1 MSTWKRLPGS
11 RRRRTEVKQLLLL
24 RHAKSSWDDPELADF
39 DRSLAQRGR
48 NDARRM
54 GREAAA
60 RGWLPQRALV
70 STAARTRET
79 WGIVSA
85 EWPHIPEVSFREA
98 LYQASAEELLV
109 EAQRTPERID
119 MLLLLGHNPGLED
132 LARGLA
138 GDNSEAS
145 ALELLLEKFPTG
157 AVARLEFDGGWDAL
171 RPGAARLTD
180 CLRPKDL
187 D

>member
-11 RRRRTEVKQLLLL
+11 RHRRTGVKQLLLL

-39 DRSLAQRGR
+39 DRPLAQRGL
-48 NDARRM
+48 NDAQRM

-70 STAARTRET
+70 SPAARTSET
-79 WGIVSA
+79 GEIVSA

-98 LYQASAEELLV
+98 LYAADAGDLLV

-132 LARGLA
+132 LARRLA
-138 GDNSEAS
+138 GDNSEPG
-145 ALELLLEKFPTG
+145 ALELLL
-157 AVARLEFDGGWDAL
+157 
-171 RPGAARLTD
+171 
-180 CLRPKDL
+180 
-187 D
+187 